1 MKWPINNTFFYC
13 ENHDYVSW
21 QQQVVAHARVFEAH
35 NEKTW
40 LLFDVDTY
48 QFSVLFF
55 ALLVAKKSIVLPQNG
70 QPEQLAQCLEYADAF
85 TGDAQLMQ
93 AKVTYTPS
101 LKEVTDTELDIDE
114 KTAIRFFTSGSS
126 GSPKAIDKT
135 FEQLLLE
142 IIALEAQF
150 SEQVSDSVFVAT
162 VSHQHIYGILY
173 TVLWP
178 LYAGHDVCLKSFD
191 YPENLLHF
199 VQNNSSKKNNEKY
212 TLISSPAY
220 YHRLVQDNVLV
231 EVKDKLHAFFSS
243 GGPLQSFAAQ
253 LLTAQFG
260 DAPIEVLGSTET
272 GGIAWR
278 KQNNSSVWQVFST
291 IKLKLDELQRLII
304 SSPYVANG
312 DWYQTDDRAE
322 LIGVGEFNL
331 LGRADRIVK
340 IEEKRCSLDEITQRI
355 NQHAWV
361 ADCYVLLLNNINKR
375 AETAAVL
382 VLSEA
387 GRESLTRLGKFKFSQ
402 ALKGHLKAFFE
413 PLVIPRKYRYLDQ
426 LPYNTQGKLNKAQLE
441 AMFD

>member
-13 ENHDYVSW
+13 ENHDYVTW
-21 QQQVVAHARVFEAH
+21 QQQVVAHARVFELH
-35 NEKTW
+35 DEKTW
-40 LLFDVDTY
+40 LLFDADTY

-85 TGDAQLMQ
+85 AGSAKKMQ
-93 AKVTYTPS
+93 ATVAFTQV
-101 LKEVTDTELDIDE
+101 LKEVADTEFDIDE
-114 KTAIRFFTSGSS
+114 NTAIRFFTSGSS
-126 GSPKAIDKT
+126 GTPKAIDKT
-135 FEQLLLE
+135 FMQLLLE
-142 IIALEAQF
+142 VKALDAQF
-150 SEQVSDSVFVAT
+150 SEQVCDTVFVAT

-191 YPENLLHF
+191 YPENLRHF
-199 VQNNSSKKNNEKY
+199 IQGNNDSNKNNKY

-220 YHRLVQDNVLV
+220 YHRLVQDNVLI
-231 EVKDKLHAFFSS
+231 EVKSQLQTCFSS
-243 GGPLQSFAAQ
+243 GGPLQSSAAE

-278 KQNNSSVWQVFST
+278 KQNKSAVWQVFAA
-291 IKLKLDELQRLII
+291 IEIKLDELQRLII
-304 SSPYVANG
+304 ASPYVANG
-312 DWYQTDDRAE
+312 NWYQTDDRAE
-322 LIGVGEFNL
+322 LVATGEFNL

-361 ADCYVLLLNNINKR
+361 ADCYVLLLNNKR
-375 AETAAVL
+375 AETATVL
-382 VLSEA
+382 VLTEQGKQA
-387 GRESLTRLGKFKFSQ
+387 QTQLGKFKFSQ
-402 ALKGHLKAFFE
+402 ALKTHLKAFFE
-413 PLVIPRKYRYLDQ
+413 PLVIPRKYRYLEQ